1 MDRIR
6 KIQRRERIMK
16 VKLSLKVMLFTAI
29 VAGILIYLL
38 AMPVGAET
46 RMIEKQFTYGSYA
59 PVVVIRNKTL
69 FNYALTMKP
78 DGSTTWKRYTG
89 ADNQIFVLLDTGGGR
104 VAVASFNGQRDL
116 TVSKTGCRFDVPESH
131 NYEYIVWKDGQR
143 FELKWYEH
151 VKDATAKDVTGWR
164 FISNYKING
173 KRVAAAFAGWS
184 VVTIEQINAPEN

>member
-1 MDRIR
+1 MNEIR
-6 KIQRRERIMK
+6 RIQRRERIMK
-16 VKLSLKVMLFTAI
+16 LKIAVKVVAFTVI
-29 VAGILIYLL
+29 LVAVLIYLL
-38 AMPVGAET
+38 AMPAAAET
-46 RMIEKQFTYGSYA
+46 RTIENKFTYGSYA

-69 FNYALTMKP
+69 SNYALTMKL

-116 TVSKTGCRFDVPESH
+116 TISKQGCKFDIPESH

-164 FISNYKING
+164 FISDYKING